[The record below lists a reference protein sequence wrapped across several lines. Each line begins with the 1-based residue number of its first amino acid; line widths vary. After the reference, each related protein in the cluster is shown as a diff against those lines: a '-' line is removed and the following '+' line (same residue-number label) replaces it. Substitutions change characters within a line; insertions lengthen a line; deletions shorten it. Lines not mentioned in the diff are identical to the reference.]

1 MEERVGHTV
10 LEDLCSLHR
19 KHNWCCNW
27 SYNESSPKSQVS
39 GMGGKGS
46 QGVSEQDGEAGQGRS
61 CFLSFPLFASVMD
74 TLSAHMNSVARNF
87 IFS

>member
-10 LEDLCSLHR
+10 LEDLALHR

-27 SYNESSPKSQVS
+27 SYNESSPK
-39 GMGGKGS
+39 GKWRGEVGSS

-74 TLSAHMNSVARNF
+74 TLSS
-87 IFS
+87 I